1 MQKIRVGICI
11 EDEEYSNRF
20 TSYLMNHH
28 QNKLELHVYTGCD
41 QLLAVDTS
49 QLDVLVISD
58 ELTDEITKR
67 RCPVIFLAEGEEC
80 LKEIEGYEGVYV
92 VEMYQEV
99 NKIVDE
105 ILLHVG
111 DEIRQVKQ
119 NGVITRKTKVYS
131 VYSLSENEFQ
141 LPFAVTLASIIS
153 EKKRVLLV
161 DLQENSGLKQLIKEE
176 YVQGLE
182 ELLIMSENG
191 RYSSNRV
198 NACIGHLDKL
208 DYVYPIDNTESLCEM
223 NAETYLNL
231 VKMITQEMD
240 YEIILLN
247 LGARFVGFYELL
259 NYCEDVYLMQ
269 KKGGLCQWREFE
281 FIEEINKRGY
291 KSLLEKMTKVE
302 LPILSGSTTSCERL
316 IEQWKWNEFG
326 DMIRS
331 ITPEVYCAS

>member
-1 MQKIRVGICI
+1 MQKIRLGICI
-11 EDEEYSNRF
+11 EDEDYSNRF
-20 TSYLMNHH
+20 TNYLMNHY
-28 QNKLELHVYTGCD
+28 QNRLELHVYTGCD
-41 QLLAVDTS
+41 QFMAVDS
-49 QLDVLVISD
+49 AFLDVLVITDQIID
-58 ELTDEITKR
+58 EVTNRRYPVIILTDHDKE
-67 RCPVIFLAEGEEC
+67 FN
-80 LKEIEGYEGVYV
+80 EIEGCEGVYV

-223 NAETYLNL
+223 NAATYLNL
-231 VKMITQEMD
+231 VKLITQEMD